1 MDYRFFINMQVT
13 LEVIIIV
20 LVEVIKNQCGRLFMK
35 EFGRGKRFVT
45 YDEVIGEFIIDIEEL

>member
-1 MDYRFFINMQVT
+1 MDYWFFINMQVM

-35 EFGRGKRFVT
+35 EFGREKQFVI
-45 YDEVIGEFIIDIEEL
+45 YDEVIGEFIIEEL